1 MRKIVVLFR
10 HFSRF
15 MNTKFGI
22 ALGRIACFVAMM
34 LVWNKY
40 GYSAYPRFNVP
51 IALLAYFGFA
61 ILKADPIL
69 RDMGNLAISFAL
81 LPLALWSAW
90 KFTVVVF
97 WSTRPELNFQQ
108 VWFAYIGLYSVIH
121 LISKLFRER
130 SEII

>member
-1 MRKIVVLFR
+1 MKRIVVIFR
-10 HFSRF
+10 YFNRF

-22 ALGRIACFVAMM
+22 ALGRVACFVALM

-51 IALLAYFGFA
+51 LALLAYFGFA
-61 ILKADPIL
+61 IIKADPVL
-69 RDMGNLAISFAL
+69 RRVSNLAITFTL

-90 KFTVVVF
+90 RFTVVVF
-97 WSTRPELNFQQ
+97 WSSRPELTFEQ
-108 VWFAYIGLYSVIH
+108 VFFAYIGLYAIIH
-121 LISKLFRER
+121 LLSKLFRER